1 MSFLKK
7 LFGVKKPDK
16 YEYTKAMAEMAAEFE
31 RTHRGMVNTYNT
43 DVELGLL
50 SAPSTSVASVPTG
63 RGVYKARLYAAL
75 FMVYAYSKSG
85 HPQAEV
91 NEMMNVATG
100 IALEPL
106 VGGEEPRLD
115 RDEAKSFTLAYLT
128 PTLNAIVA
136 AFEAGPMVPERF
148 AEEHVTLADQLHDAL
163 AESIGID
170 GYTPEVRDRFAVLI
184 LGNVASAMAHAF
196 KWVVR

>member
-16 YEYTKAMAEMAAEFE
+16 YEYIRAMAEMAAELE
-31 RTHRGMVNTYNT
+31 RTHCGMVDTYNA

-50 SAPSTSVASVPTG
+50 SPPSTRVASVPTG
-63 RGVYKARLYAAL
+63 RGIYKARLYAAL

-91 NEMMNVATG
+91 KEMMNVATG

-106 VGGEEPRLD
+106 VGGKEPRLD
-115 RDEAKSFTLAYLT
+115 RDEAKSFAMAYLI
-128 PTLNAIVA
+128 PTLDAIVA
-136 AFEAGPMVPERF
+136 AFEAGPMVPGQL
-148 AEEHVTLADQLHDAL
+148 AEEHITLADQLHDAL

-170 GYTPEVRDRFAVLI
+170 GYTPEVRDRFAPLI
-184 LGNVASAMAHAF
+184 LGNVASTMAHAI